1 MSSLK
6 YDVIFGE
13 FLGDITDYDF
23 ANLSISDS
31 YELMTEYLHKSLA
44 EAYVN
49 RLFSSYEVDDEIN
62 ILTFEMKHSVSEES
76 DIEFITSALA
86 KWMVYEWLHKQVRSV
101 TNTAQFFGGAEQKFY
116 AQANHMSELRG
127 LMDDAYKEAR
137 FFIQDRGY
145 IKNSYLGGS

>member
-6 YDVIFGE
+6 YDAIFGE
-13 FLGDITDYDF
+13 FLGDITDYDY

-44 EAYVN
+44 ETYVN
-49 RLFSSYEVDDEIN
+49 RLFTSYELDDEIN
-62 ILTFEMKHSVSEES
+62 TLTFEMKHSVSEES
-76 DIEFITSALA
+76 DMDFIASALA

-101 TNTAQFFGGAEQKFY
+101 TNTAQMFAGAEAKFY
-116 AQANHMSELRG
+116 AQANHLSELRG
-127 LMDDAYKEAR
+127 LMDDSYKEAR

-145 IKNSYLGGS
+145 IRNSYLGG

>member
-6 YDVIFGE
+6 YNAIFGE

-44 EAYVN
+44 ESYVN
-49 RLFSSYEVDDEIN
+49 RLFSSYEADDEIN
-62 ILTFEMKHSVSEES
+62 TFTFEMKRSVSESE
-76 DIEFITSALA
+76 DAEFITSALA

-101 TNTAQFFGGAEQKFY
+101 TNIAQMFAGAEAKFY
-116 AQANHMSELRG
+116 AQANHLSQLRE
-127 LMDDAYKEAR
+127 LMDDSYKEAR